1 MRRLTR
7 AWIPAPLAGLLI
19 IFCLLQPKSQ
29 ALPTM
34 IRLGYTNCSSCHIA
48 PQGGG
53 LLNLY
58 GRSIDQAQS
67 LVGGE
72 YEPWQ
77 SAFAQTIN
85 WGGRITQDFRLVMQQ
100 QDTST
105 TDKAGTQLFRNRF
118 IYRNATELGHGWRI
132 TATVTGENASAPRP
146 TLSYDL
152 PAKPL
157 EVFVNTALISYRTG
171 HNLEF
176 SAGRD
181 MLPTGVDIADLSV
194 FVRARN
200 RLGYYDS
207 PTQAKVFWWGKRYLI
222 NPYAFGPGGNERSG
236 LHESGGGMLAEMD
249 VLGNHRTVAGMN
261 FLQGE
266 SAGQNRRMIGP
277 YTRLGFGRWGFL
289 AEHDITDRTLK
300 TGTLTTFRQTAS
312 YGQLFWAAREWLVAS
327 LIGERLRVEAPY
339 TEHLNAAK
347 FELAA
352 RLTSQATVSIGP
364 RIQWDPISGRITR
377 SVVFQLA
384 VKTVH

>member
-1 MRRLTR
+1 MRRL
-7 AWIPAPLAGLLI
+7 APASLAGFLILL
-19 IFCLLQPKSQ
+19 CLLGPRGS

-34 IRLGYTNCSSCHIA
+34 IRLGYTNCSSCHIS

-72 YEPWQ
+72 YEPWDN
-77 SAFAQTIN
+77 SWSRAIN
-85 WGGRITQDFRLVMQQ
+85 WGGRITQDFRIVSQQ

-105 TDKAGTQLFRNRF
+105 TGKAGTQLFRNRF
-118 IYRNATELGHGWRI
+118 IYRNATELGHGFRI
-132 TATVTGENASAPRP
+132 TATVTGETASAPRP

-152 PAKPL
+152 PSNPAQ
-157 EVFVNTALISYRTG
+157 VFVNTALLSYRTSN
-171 HNLEF
+171 NLEF
-176 SAGRD
+176 DAGRD
-181 MLPTGVDIADLSV
+181 QLPTGVNVPDLSV

-200 RLGYYDS
+200 RLGYYDA
-207 PTQAKVFWWGKRYLI
+207 PKQAKVFWWGKRYLV

-236 LHESGGGMLAEMD
+236 LHESGGGVLAEMD
-249 VLGNHRTVAGMN
+249 VLGNHRTIAGVN
-261 FLQGE
+261 LLE
-266 SAGQNRRMIGP
+266 GQAASVNRRMIGP
-277 YTRLGFGRWGFL
+277 YARLGFGRWGLL
-289 AEHDITDRTLK
+289 AEHDITDRTLN
-300 TGTLTTFRQTAS
+300 TGSLVTFRQTAS

-327 LIGERLRVEAPY
+327 LIGERLRVENPY
-339 TEHLNAAK
+339 QEQLNAAK

-352 RLTSQATVSIGP
+352 RLSSQASVSVGP
-364 RIQWDPISGRITR
+364 RIQWDPVSGRIAR

>member
-1 MRRLTR
+1 MKRL
-7 AWIPAPLAGLLI
+7 APAVLAGFCILL
-19 IFCLLQPKSQ
+19 CLTAPKGK

-34 IRLGYTNCSSCHIA
+34 IRLGYTNCSSCHFA

-72 YEPWQ
+72 YQPWENDWVR
-77 SAFAQTIN
+77 AIN
-85 WGGRITQDFRLVMQQ
+85 WGGRITQDFRAVMQQ
-100 QDTST
+100 QDAST
-105 TDKAGTQLFRNRF
+105 TDKPGSQLFRNRF

-132 TATVTGENASAPRP
+132 TATVTGETASAPRP

-152 PAKPL
+152 PTNPSQ
-157 EVFVNTALISYRTG
+157 VFVNTALISYRTE

-176 SAGRD
+176 DAGRD
-181 MLPTGVDIADLSV
+181 QLPTGVNIADLSV

-200 RLGYYDS
+200 RLGYYDA
-207 PTQAKVFWWGKRYLI
+207 PTQVKAFWWGKRYLV

-236 LHESGGGMLAEMD
+236 QHESGGGLMAEMD
-249 VLGNHRTVAGMN
+249 VLGNHRTIAGLN
-261 FLQGE
+261 LLEGE
-266 SAGQNRRMIGP
+266 SAAVKRRLIGP

-289 AEHDITDRTLK
+289 AEHDITGRTLK
-300 TGTLTTFRQTAS
+300 TGSLASFRQTAT

-327 LIGERLRVEAPY
+327 LIGERLRVEDPY
-339 TEHLNAAK
+339 AEHLNAAK

-352 RLTSQATVSIGP
+352 RISSQASISIGP
-364 RIQWDPISGRITR
+364 RIQWDPSTGRITR

-384 VKTVH
+384 MKTVH